1 MLLAKLAACVRAARC
16 VVVSFFNWI
25 SCLSTVTTCPQVRF
39 LSRPLL
45 HDRPSSLP
53 PAVPHS
59 CLSLY
64 VPLRSVHFLYSS
76 VTVTAMQCLTVATC
90 HCYGYAVPH
99 SGHLSLLRLCSASQW
114 PPVTVTAMQCLT
126 VATCHCYGYA
136 VPHSGHLSLLR
147 LCSASQWP
155 TLTVTAMQCLTV
167 ATCHCYGY
175 AVPHSGHSCV
185 PIFFLSVSFLFL
197 KQRHLVSSLSHFFVS
212 SIRFLYLS

>member
-99 SGHLSLLRLCSASQW
+99 SGHLSLLRLCSASRW
-114 PPVTVTAMQCLT
+114 SPVTVTAMQCLT
-126 VATCHCYGYA
+126 VATCH
-136 VPHSGHLSLLR
+136 S
-147 LCSASQWP
+147 
-155 TLTVTAMQCLTV
+155 
-167 ATCHCYGY
+167 YGY